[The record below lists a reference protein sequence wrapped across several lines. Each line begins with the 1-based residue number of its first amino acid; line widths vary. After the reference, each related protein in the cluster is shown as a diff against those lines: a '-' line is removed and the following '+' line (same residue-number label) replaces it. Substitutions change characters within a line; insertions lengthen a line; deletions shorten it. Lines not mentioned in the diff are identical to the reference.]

1 MKKLVIAVLFLIIT
15 SSGNAQYSLVPAF
28 PNIGTFSN
36 PTEMINAG
44 DGTNRL
50 FLVQEFDY
58 VYVFNNNPQVS
69 TKKVYLD
76 LRSKVADYVQTGILG
91 LAFHPNYKVNRY
103 VYVHY
108 VYWNTGRTGFIS
120 RISRFTASA
129 SNPDTALSSSELIM
143 IDKPV
148 EYPGHYGGKIAFGK
162 DGYLYISFGD
172 AGTGSAG
179 GDLAQNMAS
188 LRGKMLRID
197 VNIPSGGLNY
207 SIPVSNP
214 FVGNTQGIKEE
225 IYASGFRNMW
235 KFSYDSITN
244 VMWGADV
251 GEHRFEEIDLIQ
263 KGKNYGWNKMEGFHC
278 YNWPDTTLCDTAG
291 KGFSPPVFEYP
302 HSQGLS
308 VIGGYV
314 YRGTKFPELY
324 GSYIYGDYV
333 TGTIWGLAYPS
344 LVNKVILDS
353 NFFIT
358 TFGTDENKEIYTVSK
373 TGTIFKFYKAPKSL
387 NLSAIIEGFYNNNMN
402 KMVRD
407 TVKVYLRNSSAPF
420 ALADSSKCY
429 LDSTGNGILS
439 FSNAV
444 NSLPYYIAVK
454 HRNSIEVWSSSA
466 KSFVSDYLAY
476 NFTTGSGM
484 SYGNNS
490 VQVDNSPVKYGF
502 YSGDF
507 DQDGQIDLDD
517 IVAIQND
524 VNLFK
529 TGYIKSDIN
538 GNNMAELVDV
548 ITALNNSND
557 FIHSIAP

>member
-28 PNIGTFSN
+28 PNIGTFNN

-69 TKKVYLD
+69 TKNVYLD

-308 VIGGYV
+308 VIGG
-314 YRGTKFPELY
+314 
-324 GSYIYGDYV
+324 
-333 TGTIWGLAYPS
+333 
-344 LVNKVILDS
+344 
-353 NFFIT
+353 FFFT
-358 TFGTDENKEIYTVSK
+358 
-373 TGTIFKFYKAPKSL
+373 
-387 NLSAIIEGFYNNNMN
+387 
-402 KMVRD
+402 R
-407 TVKVYLRNSSAPF
+407 VK
-420 ALADSSKCY
+420 
-429 LDSTGNGILS
+429 
-439 FSNAV
+439 
-444 NSLPYYIAVK
+444 
-454 HRNSIEVWSSSA
+454 
-466 KSFVSDYLAY
+466 
-476 NFTTGSGM
+476 
-484 SYGNNS
+484 
-490 VQVDNSPVKYGF
+490 
-502 YSGDF
+502 
-507 DQDGQIDLDD
+507 
-517 IVAIQND
+517 IVAFLGG
-524 VNLFK
+524 VFF
-529 TGYIKSDIN
+529 
-538 GNNMAELVDV
+538 V
-548 ITALNNSND
+548 
-557 FIHSIAP
+557 